1 MPSSGTQT
9 YHHGDLRSALLD
21 AATARIENQGIEG
34 LSLRKLADDV
44 GVSRSALYHHFRDK
58 NALLNA
64 VAANGFANWITMT
77 SESGGDESVPAPVRM
92 RQFVYGYVHW
102 AVEHPQLYDLM
113 FGRPIWKN
121 DLADDELKDVAYP
134 AFQYMLRLITNW
146 QQQGLLLAD
155 KPALRQTQ
163 VIWATLHGLAKLV
176 TDGVYADSAH
186 IDDMCDCA
194 VQMLLPKN
202 NKGVRVHNP
211 R

>member
-21 AATARIENQGIEG
+21 AAANRIENQGIEG

-64 VAANGFANWITMT
+64 VAANGFANWIAMT
-77 SESGGDESVPAPVRM
+77 SESGGDESVSAPVRM
-92 RQFVYGYVHW
+92 KQFVYGYVHW
-102 AVEHPQLYDLM
+102 AVKHPQLYDLM

-134 AFQYMLRLITNW
+134 AFQYMLSLITHW

-176 TDGVYADSAH
+176 TDGVYADSSH
-186 IDDMCDCA
+186 IDEMCDCA
-194 VQMLLPKN
+194 VSMLLPKQ
-202 NKGVRVHNP
+202 
-211 R
+211 

>member
-64 VAANGFANWITMT
+64 VAANGFANWIAMT

-134 AFQYMLRLITNW
+134 AFQYMLRLITHW

-186 IDDMCDCA
+186 IDEMCDCA
-194 VQMLLPKN
+194 VQMLLPK
-202 NKGVRVHNP
+202 K
-211 R
+211 

>member
-1 MPSSGTQT
+1 MPSSGTQN

-21 AATARIENQGIEG
+21 AAATRIENQGIEG

-64 VAANGFANWITMT
+64 VAANGFANWIAMT

-92 RQFVYGYVHW
+92 KQFVYGYVHW

-134 AFQYMLRLITNW
+134 AFQYMLGLITHW
-146 QQQGLLLAD
+146 QEQGVLLAD

-163 VIWATLHGLAKLV
+163 VIWAILHGLAKLV
-176 TDGVYADSAH
+176 TDGVYADSSH
-186 IDDMCDCA
+186 IDEMCDCA
-194 VQMLLPKN
+194 VNMLLPKQ
-202 NKGVRVHNP
+202 
-211 R
+211 

>member
-1 MPSSGTQT
+1 MLSSGTQT

-21 AATARIENQGIEG
+21 AAANRIENQGIEG

-64 VAANGFANWITMT
+64 VAANGFANWIAMT

-92 RQFVYGYVHW
+92 KQFVYGYVHW

-134 AFQYMLRLITNW
+134 AFQYMLGLITHW
-146 QQQGLLLAD
+146 QEQGVLLAD
-155 KPALRQTQ
+155 KPALRQTH

-176 TDGVYADSAH
+176 TDGVYADSSH
-186 IDDMCDCA
+186 IDEMCDCA
-194 VQMLLPKN
+194 VNMLLPKQ
-202 NKGVRVHNP
+202 
-211 R
+211 

>member
-9 YHHGDLRSALLD
+9 YHHSDLRSALLD
-21 AATARIENQGIEG
+21 AAANRIENQGIEG

-64 VAANGFANWITMT
+64 VAANGFANWIAMT

-92 RQFVYGYVHW
+92 KQFVYGYVHW

-134 AFQYMLRLITNW
+134 AFQYMLSLITHW

-176 TDGVYADSAH
+176 TDGVYADSSH
-186 IDDMCDCA
+186 IDEMCDCA
-194 VQMLLPKN
+194 VNMLLPSVN
-202 NKGVRVHNP
+202 
-211 R
+211 

>member
-1 MPSSGTQT
+1 MPSAGNQT

-21 AATARIENQGIEG
+21 AASARIENQGIEG
-34 LSLRKLADDV
+34 LSLSKLADDV

-64 VAANGFANWITMT
+64 VAANGFANWIAMT

-92 RQFVYGYVHW
+92 KQFVHGYVHW
-102 AVEHPQLYDLM
+102 AVKHPQLYDLM

-134 AFQYMLRLITNW
+134 AFQYMLSLITHW

-176 TDGVYADSAH
+176 TDGVYADSSH
-186 IDDMCDCA
+186 IDEMCDCA
-194 VQMLLPKN
+194 VNMLLPKQ
-202 NKGVRVHNP
+202 
-211 R
+211 

>member
-1 MPSSGTQT
+1 MASSGNQT
-9 YHHGDLRSALLD
+9 YHHGDLRAALLD
-21 AATARIENQGIEG
+21 AATARIENQGIVG

-64 VAANGFANWITMT
+64 VAANGFVKWIAMITESNNGE
-77 SESGGDESVPAPVRM
+77 SEAETTRI
-92 RQFVYGYVHW
+92 RQFVHRYVHW
-102 AVEHPQLYDLM
+102 AVTHPQLYDLM

-121 DLADDELKDVAYP
+121 DLADEDLKDVAYP
-134 AFQYMLRLITNW
+134 AFQCMLKLITGW
-146 QQQGLLLAD
+146 QQHGLLLAD

-176 TDGVYADSAH
+176 TDGVYADSGH

-194 VQMLLPKN
+194 VSMLLH
-202 NKGVRVHNP
+202 GC
-211 R
+211 

>member
-1 MPSSGTQT
+1 MLSSGTQT

-21 AATARIENQGIEG
+21 AAANRIENQGIEG

-64 VAANGFANWITMT
+64 VAANGFANWIAMT

-92 RQFVYGYVHW
+92 KQFVYGYVHW

-134 AFQYMLRLITNW
+134 AFQYMLSLITHW
-146 QQQGLLLAD
+146 QQQGLLMAD

-176 TDGVYADSAH
+176 TDGVYADSSH
-186 IDDMCDCA
+186 IDEMCDCA
-194 VQMLLPKN
+194 VNMLLPSVN
-202 NKGVRVHNP
+202 
-211 R
+211 

>member
-1 MPSSGTQT
+1 MLSSGTQT

-21 AATARIENQGIEG
+21 AAANRIENQGIEG

-64 VAANGFANWITMT
+64 VAANGFANWIAMT
-77 SESGGDESVPAPVRM
+77 SESGGDESVPAQVRM
-92 RQFVYGYVHW
+92 KQFVYGYVHW

-134 AFQYMLRLITNW
+134 AFQYMLSLITHW

-176 TDGVYADSAH
+176 TDGVYADSSH
-186 IDDMCDCA
+186 IDEMCDCA
-194 VQMLLPKN
+194 VNMLLPKQ
-202 NKGVRVHNP
+202 
-211 R
+211 